1 MVIKVFTREER
12 EDRRFGERVSQ
23 KRRAGQLVGFLQAQ
37 FAPIVAILL
46 AIGTAVIIG
55 VGGYVGAGNPFFLG
69 PVQFIGP
76 GAIDV

>member
-1 MVIKVFTREER
+1 MIKVFTREER
-12 EDRRFGERVSQ
+12 EDRRFGERARQ
-23 KRRAGQLVGFLQAQ
+23 TRRAGLLAGFLQAQ

-46 AIGTAVIIG
+46 AIGIAVIVG
-55 VGGYVGAGNPFFLG
+55 GGGYVGAGNPFFLG